1 MPNTRSTISKQLEAA
16 RIAIANSQADAE
28 IKALVAAY
36 GYDDAKLAEGQ
47 QLYDTASAAVS
58 AQTNADGAQKA
69 ATENLQAAKEQATK
83 AYQKLAKVARAITK
97 PSEASS
103 LGLDGAMPKASADF
117 LKAAGILFDNAANIP
132 GLSKYGYDAAKL
144 TAERAAIDAYAVA
157 SSNKE
162 IAKGAAQQASAAQD
176 AALLAL
182 NQWTAQY
189 IKIARVAL
197 SDTQLS
203 EKIGVMARNSKTAAQ
218 RAAAAKKQTQTPP
231 AASS

>member
-16 RIAIANSQADAE
+16 RIAIANTQADAE

-47 QLYDTASAAVS
+47 QLYDSANAAVS
-58 AQTNADGAQKA
+58 AQTDADGAQKA
-69 ATENLQAAKEQATK
+69 ATEDLLAAKEQATK

-97 PSEASS
+97 PSEASR
-103 LGLDGAMPKASADF
+103 LGLDGAMPKPSADF

-132 GLSKYGYDAAKL
+132 DLSKYGYDAAKL
-144 TAERAAIDAYAVA
+144 AAERASIDACAAA
-157 SSNKE
+157 SDNQKL
-162 IAKGAAQQASAAQD
+162 AKGAAQQASAAQD

-182 NQWTAQY
+182 NQWTTQY

-197 SDTQLS
+197 SGTQLS
-203 EKIGVMARNSKTAAQ
+203 EKIGVIARNSKTAAQ
-218 RAAAAKKQTQTPP
+218 RAASRKQTPP
-231 AASS
+231 ATS